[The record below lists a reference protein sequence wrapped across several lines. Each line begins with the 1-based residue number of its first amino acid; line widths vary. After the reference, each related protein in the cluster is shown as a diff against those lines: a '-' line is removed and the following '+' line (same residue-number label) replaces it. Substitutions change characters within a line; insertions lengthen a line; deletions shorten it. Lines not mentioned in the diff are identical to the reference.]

1 MIGSLYTLLFVS
13 GSVAPNPPAPPTPQ
27 FMGGGWPNRGKAR
40 RKREEEDAPDVVAPV
55 DSGVNERVLSL
66 QAAIVRAKNA
76 QARAQRQADE
86 AVAERD
92 ALLSK
97 ALIAQ
102 AVEAQ
107 RLAEADYM
115 MAVQAE
121 AVARRQLMDMDIAFV
136 VAVLSDM

>member
-1 MIGSLYTLLFVS
+1 M
-13 GSVAPNPPAPPTPQ
+13 
-27 FMGGGWPNRGKAR
+27 
-40 RKREEEDAPDVVAPV
+40 
-55 DSGVNERVLSL
+55 
-66 QAAIVRAKNA
+66 
-76 QARAQRQADE
+76 
-86 AVAERD
+86 AERD